1 MDRYVVAGIDASP
14 ESRAAAHWA
23 AREAV
28 RRGAGLRLL
37 HAWQLH
43 PRPAADVPM
52 GMTERS
58 WARQILKEASDSVRA
73 AHPGLEVVD
82 QQVKD
87 SPVAA
92 LLEAAERAELS
103 VLGSRGLSGVTGFLL
118 GSVSARVVARSPRPV
133 VLVREGENS
142 ADEHFLVPSG
152 VSPDEIPEIPY
163 RDIVLGLDTDRPCD
177 DLIEF
182 AFAAARHCGAALRV
196 IHTFSVP
203 PGYATADR
211 VVPPP
216 GPGLLAEHEHAV
228 VATLRPWCEKF
239 PEVAV
244 TETVVEGRADSEL
257 VRAASGAALVVVG
270 RRIRDGR
277 LGPHTG
283 PVARAVLHRAGCPV
297 AVVPHV

>member
-28 RRGAGLRLL
+28 RRGATLRLL
-37 HAWQLH
+37 HAWRLH
-43 PRPAADVPM
+43 PRPAANVPM
-52 GMTERS
+52 DMTERS

-73 AHPGLEVVD
+73 AHSGLEVVD

-92 LLEAAERAELS
+92 LLEAAERAELL

-163 RDIVLGLDTDRPCD
+163 RDIVLGLDTDHPCD

-182 AFAAARHCGAALRV
+182 AFAAARRSGAALRV
-196 IHTFSVP
+196 IHTFSAP

-216 GPGLLAEHEHAV
+216 GPGLLADHEHAV
-228 VATLRPWCEKF
+228 VTALHPWREKF

-244 TETVVEGRADSEL
+244 TETVVEGRAGTEL
-257 VRAASGAALVVVG
+257 IRAASGAALLVVG
-270 RRIRDGR
+270 RRIRDSR
-277 LGPHTG
+277 LGPRTG
-283 PVARAVLHRAGCPV
+283 PVTHAVLHHAGCPV